1 MSLAPCEP
9 TRSARERT
17 TGPGL
22 VRDPRPR
29 RGRPGGGLRSGHL
42 MAAAR
47 PRPDRP
53 PFRPAAW
60 HGRERSGP
68 RPPGRS
74 ARRRPGHHQRTEW
87 PACRRR
93 PALGG
98 MGGRTGRLG
107 SSLPIGADR
116 WRLEGIKA
124 WCSGASLVTHA
135 LVDAS
140 TVAGQQLFAVDLA
153 DPGIAIGSPAWVGPG
168 MVRADTRSV
177 RFHQASG
184 LAVGQPGQYLTRPG
198 FWAGAI
204 GVAACWQGGT
214 IAVAR
219 PLLERSRHRLEP
231 HLLAHLGSVHVH
243 LEQNRA
249 ILASAARQVDE
260 HFSRDH
266 QLLAGA
272 VRTTVERNAVA
283 VMDRVGR
290 ALGPAPLAYDAKH
303 AALVADLTV
312 YIRQHHGERDLEQIG
327 RRLSEL
333 EGDPWS
339 SCE

>member
-1 MSLAPCEP
+1 MSEQPAPVSSEIPALDVAALGAACDRAISWPLPGRGQTARRFDLLRGTAENDLVLGRLVEAHADALAIISEL
-9 TRSARERT
+9 S
-17 TGPGL
+17 GP
-22 VRDPRPR
+22 
-29 RGRPGGGLRSGHL
+29 PGGAGQRWGVW
-42 MAAAR
+42 AAG
-47 PRPDRP
+47 
-53 PFRPAAW
+53 PAD
-60 HGRERSGP
+60 SV
-68 RPPGRS
+68 
-74 ARRRPGHHQRTEW
+74 Q
-87 PACRRR
+87 ACRST
-93 PALGG
+93 
-98 MGGRTGRLG
+98 RTG
-107 SSLPIGADR
+107 
-116 WRLEGIKA
+116 WHLEGIKA

-204 GVAACWQGGT
+204 GVAACWHGGT

-260 HFSRDH
+260 HFCRDH

-283 VMDRVGR
+283 VVDR
-290 ALGPAPLAYDAKH
+290 
-303 AALVADLTV
+303 AAERLDPPPSLTT
-312 YIRQHHGERDLEQIG
+312 
-327 RRLSEL
+327 
-333 EGDPWS
+333 PNTPPS
-339 SCE
+339 SLT